1 MDYEMIGIVICA
13 TLVPILFILYLIGV
27 KVDKKMA
34 NVKMRAR
41 RKWTD
46 NRTIIVEI
54 RKTDISELFNSE
66 MFDSENWGVIQE
78 APIEKIV
85 FKRMD
90 AVDDSVE

>member
-1 MDYEMIGIVICA
+1 MNTETILIIICA
-13 TLVPILFILYLIGV
+13 VLVVFCSILYYIGV
-27 KVDKKMA
+27 KAEKREANIKMK
-34 NVKMRAR
+34 VR

-54 RKTDISELFNSE
+54 RKTDISELFNPE

-90 AVDDSVE
+90 AIDDSVE